1 MNFQETLFPGYTIGE
16 DAYQNIPA
24 VCAPFGKK
32 AAIIG
37 GKRALAAAE
46 EKKTRYQWRLA
57 TVTEFKAE
65 NPSLTH
71 YSVNQIGRVLDRMG
85 FSMERRRANGKQH
98 RMRRLPM
105 RKPYDSVST

>member
-1 MNFQETLFPGYTIGE
+1 MACLLKKRIVSFSS
-16 DAYQNIPA
+16 
-24 VCAPFGKK
+24 FGILSHICKK
-32 AAIIG
+32 YGRRGIIE
-37 GKRALAAAE
+37 RLQ
-46 EKKTRYQWRLA
+46 KTRYQWRLA